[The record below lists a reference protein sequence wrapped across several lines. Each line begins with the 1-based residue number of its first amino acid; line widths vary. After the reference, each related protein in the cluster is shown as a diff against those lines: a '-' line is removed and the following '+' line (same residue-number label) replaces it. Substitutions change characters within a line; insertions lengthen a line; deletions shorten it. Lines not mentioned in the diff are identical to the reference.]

1 MRSGCSTVS
10 VIVYDR
16 DGSSSMM
23 VVGTAMQNRGTM
35 LVVTIGRNDIDCGR
49 VMMRMN
55 ACRTI

>member
-1 MRSGCSTVS
+1 MVCAADAPRS

-23 VVGTAMQNRGTM
+23 VAGTEMQNRGTM
-35 LVVTIGRNDIDCGR
+35 LIVTIGRNDI